1 MKRINSIL
9 LLFVIAIGTMGI
21 TACGDNDDDDNVALK
36 FTIGEKVTEYHDH
49 DLKIWDRLGKLGNIQ
64 QL

>member
-1 MKRINSIL
+1 
-9 LLFVIAIGTMGI
+9 MGI

-36 FTIGEKVTEYHDH
+36 FTIDEKVTEYHDH